1 MSDDKVTK
9 KSKWSEGEVILL
21 VEEVTGNEKLGRKF
35 SPDNTAVDRTRFWS
49 ETTKK
54 INAVG
59 GKERNVKQVE
69 KKWRDLKSQTKSREV
84 KRRTEAKKT
93 GGGVSEAPCLSSL
106 EEKILGTLPS
116 CSLDGI
122 PGGKDSSLDSSMHDD
137 SNSETNLNE
146 ILQTRSDSSRQPDL
160 AFSKST
166 AVTGKSLQKRA
177 ISGTEEFI
185 YKMEEKKVAELQLIN
200 KTLSS
205 IDSSLKELVA
215 IKKKKL
221 ETEIESNFLHQF
233 EF

>member
-1 MSDDKVTK
+1 MPDTELHS
-9 KSKWSEGEVILL
+9 SYMLFC
-21 VEEVTGNEKLGRKF
+21 KLKL
-35 SPDNTAVDRTRFWS
+35 NWIHT
-49 ETTKK
+49 
-54 INAVG
+54 
-59 GKERNVKQVE
+59 
-69 KKWRDLKSQTKSREV
+69 
-84 KRRTEAKKT
+84 
-93 GGGVSEAPCLSSL
+93 
-106 EEKILGTLPS
+106 S
-116 CSLDGI
+116 CSCFI
-122 PGGKDSSLDSSMHDD
+122 C
-137 SNSETNLNE
+137 
-146 ILQTRSDSSRQPDL
+146 ISDSSRQPDL

-215 IKKKKL
+215 IKKKKF